1 MRKRRKPKEKIT
13 ILWEGQEMSCHA
25 FAKMHGFH
33 GATIRKRI
41 LMGWPVER
49 LLEPV
54 QKQSRKKPVVVDTT
68 NLTVL
73 TTKELEAM
81 KGYSDF
87 DLFQLYRRFSD
98 EPDALRRLADFMA
111 SDTDT
116 AMRLVLKWKKEGRI

>member
-1 MRKRRKPKEKIT
+1 
-13 ILWEGQEMSCHA
+13 
-25 FAKMHGFH
+25 
-33 GATIRKRI
+33 
-41 LMGWPVER
+41 
-49 LLEPV
+49 
-54 QKQSRKKPVVVDTT
+54 
-68 NLTVL
+68 
-73 TTKELEAM
+73 M

>member
-1 MRKRRKPKEKIT
+1 MPDKIT
-13 ILWEGQEMSCHA
+13 ILWNGREMSCHA

-33 GATIRKRI
+33 EATIRKRI
-41 LMGWPVER
+41 RRGWPVER

-54 QKQSRKKPVVVDTT
+54 QEQHQKRERVVVNTT
-68 NLTVL
+68 KITVL